1 MNEEIEKSI
10 TFFCGRLKKLREHLE
25 ENYTADLHNQYYETV
40 DIVKDLEEI
49 KKMRSSSS
57 RL

>member
-1 MNEEIEKSI
+1 MNEELEKAI
-10 TFFCGRLKKLREHLE
+10 TFFCGRLRKLREHLE
-25 ENYTADLHNQYYETV
+25 EDYTAELHNEYYETV

-49 KKMRSSSS
+49 KKMRGSS

>member
-1 MNEEIEKSI
+1 MNEELEKSI
-10 TFFCGRLKKLREHLE
+10 TFFGGRLKKLREQLE

>member
-1 MNEEIEKSI
+1 MNEEIEKAI

-49 KKMRSSSS
+49 KKMRSSS